1 MNISNE
7 KLIEIVDTL
16 NYSRSL
22 LADKEPNEIIDDL
35 DDVIRY
41 LDGLIIDEEGLFD

>member
-1 MNISNE
+1 MDIANE

-41 LDGLIIDEEGLFD
+41 LDNLIVEEELSD